1 MTFDAILNNV
11 RHSGEAVIP
20 PDWGQGRATFGGLV
34 AALVFEAMAAKVTE
48 GRAMRALQVSFVG
61 PVEPDVPVRV
71 EAEILREGKAV
82 SQVQGRI
89 IQNGEP
95 RLVCLG
101 SFGGGRE
108 SAVRVAPTL
117 APEATPADQCQS
129 LPHIP
134 KVTPEFTRHIEMR
147 WAFGHMPFS
156 GKGGR
161 EMGGWM
167 KFREAPERITDAHI
181 VALVDAWPPALLPH
195 LKGPAP
201 ASSLSWALE
210 IVHPRP
216 DIKPDDWLLYRAT
229 IDQADAGYGHTHA
242 GIWTAEGELV
252 ALSRQT
258 VTVFG

>member
-1 MTFDAILNNV
+1 MTFDQLLSVV
-11 RHSGEAVIP
+11 RSGEPVNIP
-20 PDWGQGRATFGGLV
+20 GTWGQGRASFGGLV
-34 AALVFEAMAAKVTE
+34 AGLAFEKMAALVAP
-48 GRAMRALQVSFVG
+48 GRPMRSLQVSFVG
-61 PVEPDVPVRV
+61 PVEPDVPATL

-101 SFGGGRE
+101 SFGGDRE
-108 SAVRVAPTL
+108 SAVMVDPL
-117 APEATPADQCQS
+117 PAPEAQAVEVCQE
-129 LPHIP
+129 LPYI
-134 KVTPEFTRHIEMR
+134 KGMTPEFTQHIEMR
-147 WAFGHMPFS
+147 WAFGHFPFS

-167 KFREAPERITDAHI
+167 QFREVPEAFTDSHI
-181 VALVDAWPPALLPH
+181 VALIDAWPPAVLPH
-195 LKGPAP
+195 LKDRAP
-201 ASSLSWALE
+201 ASSLSWALD

-216 DIKPDDWLLYRAT
+216 KLEPGDWLLYRAS
-229 IDQADAGYGHTHA
+229 IDQAGAGYGHTQA
-242 GIWTAEGELV
+242 GIWTASGELV

>member
-1 MTFDAILNNV
+1 MTFDDLLGDVRNNDEV
-11 RHSGEAVIP
+11 VIP
-20 PDWGQGRATFGGLV
+20 SDWGQGRATFGGLV
-34 AALVFEAMAAKVTE
+34 AALVCEVMASKVADD
-48 GRAMRALQVSFVG
+48 RAMRALQVSFVG
-61 PVEPDVPVRV
+61 PVEADVPARV
-71 EAEILREGKAV
+71 EAEVLREGKAV

-89 IQNGEP
+89 LQNGEP
-95 RLVCLG
+95 RLVCLA
-101 SFGGGRE
+101 SFGGDRE
-108 SAVRVAPTL
+108 SAVRVAPTS
-117 APEATPADQCQS
+117 APEAVPAEQCQS
-129 LPHIP
+129 LPYIP

-167 KFREAPERITDAHI
+167 KFREAPETMTDAHI

-216 DIKPDDWLLYRAT
+216 AMKPDDWLLYRAT
-229 IDQADAGYGHTHA
+229 IDQAGAGYGHTHA
-242 GIWTAEGELV
+242 GIWTPAGELV

>member
-1 MTFDAILNNV
+1 MTFDELLSSV
-11 RHSGEAVIP
+11 RESREVVIP
-20 PDWGQGRATFGGLV
+20 ASWGQGRATFGGLV
-34 AALVFEAMAAKVTE
+34 AALAFDVMASKVAP

-61 PVEPDVPVRV
+61 PVEPDAPAII
-71 EAEILREGKAV
+71 EAELLRGGKAV

-89 IQNGEP
+89 LQNGET
-95 RLVCLG
+95 RLACLA
-101 SFGGGRE
+101 SFGGDRE
-108 SAVRVAPTL
+108 SSVQLAPSP
-117 APEATPADQCQS
+117 APEAVPVDQCQELS
-129 LPHIP
+129 YIP
-134 KVTPEFTRHIEMR
+134 GVTPEFTQHIEMR

-167 KFREAPERITDAHI
+167 QFRETPSVLTDAHI

-216 DIKPDDWLLYRAT
+216 AMKPGEWLLYRAT
-229 IDQADAGYGHTHA
+229 IDQAGAGYGHTHA
-242 GIWTAEGELV
+242 GIWTERGELV